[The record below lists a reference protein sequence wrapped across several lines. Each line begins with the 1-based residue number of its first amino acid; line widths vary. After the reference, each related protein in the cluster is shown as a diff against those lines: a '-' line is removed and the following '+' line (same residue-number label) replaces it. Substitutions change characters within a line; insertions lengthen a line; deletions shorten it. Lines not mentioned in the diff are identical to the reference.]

1 MSTFVMLLS
10 AIIVAFAVL
19 TSLLCFAM
27 KIMLN
32 HFNRNE
38 HHRNCISPSNR
49 LPEGSSHVLES
60 LLTPE
65 RVQRRPSSPEISL
78 DLRPMEFLTQPPSYD
93 EVVGVGYK
101 DDPPPMYSE
110 VAHTNTHH

>member
-1 MSTFVMLLS
+1 MLLP
-10 AIIVAFAVL
+10 AIIVGSAVL

-32 HFNRNE
+32 HFNSNE
-38 HHRNCISPSNR
+38 HHRNCISPGIG
-49 LPEGSSHVLES
+49 LPEGGSHVVES

-65 RVQRRPSSPEISL
+65 RDQRQSTSPEISL
-78 DLRPMEFLTQPPSYD
+78 HLRPMEVIAQPPSYD

-101 DDPPPMYSE
+101 DDPPLYSE
-110 VAHTNTHH
+110 VAHANTHH

>member
-1 MSTFVMLLS
+1 MLFP
-10 AIIVAFAVL
+10 AIIVGFAVL

-38 HHRNCISPSNR
+38 YQRNCISPCNG
-49 LPEGSSHVLES
+49 LPEGGSHVVES

-65 RVQRRPSSPEISL
+65 RDQRRPTSPDISL
-78 DLRPMEFLTQPPSYD
+78 DLRPMRYIAQPPSYD

-101 DDPPPMYSE
+101 DDPPMYSE
-110 VAHTNTHH
+110 VVHTNSHH

>member
-1 MSTFVMLLS
+1 MLLP
-10 AIIVAFAVL
+10 AFMIGFAVL
-19 TSLLCFAM
+19 IACTFMLCFGI
-27 KIMLN
+27 KIMLI
-32 HFNRNE
+32 HFDS
-38 HHRNCISPSNR
+38 HRNCISPDNGVADGGR
-49 LPEGSSHVLES
+49 HIVAS

-65 RVQRRPSSPEISL
+65 RDQRRPTSPELPL

-101 DDPPPMYSE
+101 DDPPMYSE